1 MVVLWGGAAGSR
13 TPVQTGNQYG
23 FYMHIRLLVV
33 GIRLASGSR
42 PEPYSLESSLWPR
55 ERTSNYPGL
64 NGTPYTATNL
74 EQITA
79 GYLAPN
85 HLGSGIT
92 LHPSNGLGSE
102 SKIIIAYCCLRS
114 GLTSYISKLGMLTY
128 PFYLLSI
135 PNDPSITRVSCVGV
149 SVVCKITKIIPERI
163 NLYIYPGRITLHTTS
178 N

>member
-1 MVVLWGGAAGSR
+1 MLI
-13 TPVQTGNQYG
+13 
-23 FYMHIRLLVV
+23 HLLVV

-128 PFYLLSI
+128 PFYLLSK
-135 PNDPSITRVSCVGV
+135 PNSPVKACV
-149 SVVCKITKIIPERI
+149 
-163 NLYIYPGRITLHTTS
+163 
-178 N
+178 